1 MAQLRVHNDR
11 IEVHLTPAEKTLALR
26 SDDLVVQRD
35 DIRSA
40 TVTDDPWVWIR
51 GIRKRGTEIP
61 LVVAVGVWKY
71 HGGTDFVIVKGKRQ
85 AVVLELAAGE
95 FTRIILSTNHSA
107 ALIDRLK
114 VEPPTDADAQ
124 PTPTDR
130 AARAARV
137 AARRPPP
144 RSGQQRTARTR

>member
-51 GIRKRGTEIP
+51 GIRKRGSEIP

-114 VEPPTDADAQ
+114 VEPPTEADA
-124 PTPTDR
+124 PADTD
-130 AARAARV
+130 
-137 AARRPPP
+137 
-144 RSGQQRTARTR
+144 

>member
-1 MAQLRVHNDR
+1 MAHLRVHNDR

-26 SDDLVVQRD
+26 ADDIVVQRD

-51 GIRKRGTEIP
+51 GIRRRGTEVP

-71 HGGTDFVIVKGKRQ
+71 HGGADFVIVKGKRQ

-114 VEPPTDADAQ
+114 LTEPPTETDPPADDEA
-124 PTPTDR
+124 PAATD
-130 AARAARV
+130 
-137 AARRPPP
+137 
-144 RSGQQRTARTR
+144 

>member
-1 MAQLRVHNDR
+1 MAHVRVHNDR
-11 IEVHLTPAEKTLALR
+11 IEVHLTAAEKTLALR

-51 GIRKRGTEIP
+51 GIRKRGSEIP

-71 HGGTDFVIVKGKRQ
+71 HGGTDFVIIKGKRQ
-85 AVVLELAAGE
+85 AVVLELAEGE

-107 ALIDRLK
+107 RLIDRLK
-114 VEPPTDADAQ
+114 LTEPPTD
-124 PTPTDR
+124 
-130 AARAARV
+130 V
-137 AARRPPP
+137 EPP
-144 RSGQQRTARTR
+144 RD

>member
-1 MAQLRVHNDR
+1 MEHMAHLRVHNDR
-11 IEVHLTPAEKTLALR
+11 IEVHLTAAEKALAFR
-26 SDDLVVQRD
+26 TDDLVVQRD

-51 GIRKRGTEIP
+51 GIRRRGTEVP

-107 ALIDRLK
+107 ALIDRLALGDPI
-114 VEPPTDADAQ
+114 EASDPSDSADA
-124 PTPTDR
+124 
-130 AARAARV
+130 
-137 AARRPPP
+137 
-144 RSGQQRTARTR
+144 G

>member
-1 MAQLRVHNDR
+1 MAQLRVHTDR

-40 TVTDDPWVWIR
+40 TITDDPWVWIR
-51 GIRKRGTEIP
+51 GIRRRGTEIP

-71 HGGTDFVIVKGKRQ
+71 HGGTDFVIIKGKRQ

-107 ALIDRLK
+107 RLIDNLK
-114 VEPPTDADAQ
+114 LSEPPTEADA
-124 PTPTDR
+124 
-130 AARAARV
+130 
-137 AARRPPP
+137 P
-144 RSGQQRTARTR
+144 RD